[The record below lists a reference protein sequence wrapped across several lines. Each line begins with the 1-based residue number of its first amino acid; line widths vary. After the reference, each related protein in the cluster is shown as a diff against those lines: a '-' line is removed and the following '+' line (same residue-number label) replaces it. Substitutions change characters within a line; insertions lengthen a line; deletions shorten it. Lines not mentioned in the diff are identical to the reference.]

1 MSQKKKYARGYSPE
15 YLKLGFIESIIN
27 KQNPMCLICNKT
39 LSNEAMKP
47 SRLREHLS
55 TKHPNDKDKPIEYFQ
70 ELHKKFLNRSTIY
83 ASFKNQNEANVDG
96 LLASYRISQLIAKSG
111 KSYNIGEKLI
121 IPSIKEFITT
131 VMHQDIPQA
140 LKTLPLSDT
149 TVKRRIEA
157 MAVNVENK
165 LVSVLQ
171 QCSFSMQLDES
182 TIADNNALLMSY
194 VRYFD
199 ENNRLQE
206 EMLFAINL
214 ITDTTGLS
222 IFTTVKSYFTKNNI
236 PLHNIVACATD
247 GAPAMVGRYRGFVA
261 FLKAEVP
268 NVSCI
273 HCVVHRQHLVGKNLG
288 ESLHSSLSI
297 VIGAVNKIK
306 SNAKNDRM
314 FRQLCQDNNEDF
326 IRLLLHTEVRWLSKG
341 TCLNRFV
348 ALYDSIIQ
356 FFESRNETTLCQQL
370 TIVKKDAFYLADIF
384 KRFNDINLQ
393 LQGTNKT
400 LISCQSIVSLFID
413 KLELFRHNLLNREFY
428 QFPELSSVKDDVTPE
443 DIEKF
448 CSHLNELKSDMKK
461 RFEDILNL
469 KVYDWMKNPFT
480 ANVKEADA
488 KCQEELLEMK
498 YDEESKQNFDN
509 DGYENL
515 WQNKKMPLL
524 YPNMWK
530 QVFNLLIPFPTSYL
544 VESGFSAV
552 NHIMTKERNRLNISE
567 RGDLRLFLTKI
578 EPDIKYLIS
587 QHQPQG
593 SH

>member
-15 YLKLGFIESIIN
+15 YLKFGFIESIVN

-55 TKHPNDKDKPIEYFQ
+55 TKHPNDKNKPMEYFQ
-70 ELHKKFLNRSTIY
+70 ELHKKLLDRPTIV
-83 ASFKNQNEANVDG
+83 ASFKKQSAANEDG

-111 KSYNIGEKLI
+111 KSYNIGETLI

-131 VMHQDIPQA
+131 VMHQNLPQA
-140 LKTLPLSDT
+140 LKTMPLSDT
-149 TVKRRIEA
+149 TVKRRIED

-165 LVSVLQ
+165 LISILQ
-171 QCSFSMQLDES
+171 QCQFSMQLDES

-199 ENNRLQE
+199 ENNTLQE

-214 ITDTTGLS
+214 TTDTTGLS
-222 IFTTVKSYFTKNNI
+222 IFTTVKSYLTKNNI

-268 NVSCI
+268 NVLCI
-273 HCVVHRQHLVGKNLG
+273 HCVVHRQHLVAKNLG
-288 ESLHSSLSI
+288 ESLHSSLNI
-297 VIGAVNKIK
+297 VVRAINKIK

-314 FRQLCQDNNEDF
+314 FRLLCQDNNEEY

-341 TCLNRFV
+341 ACLNRFV
-348 ALYDSIIQ
+348 ALYSTIIQ
-356 FFESRNETTLCQQL
+356 FFERSSETTLCQQL
-370 TIVKKDAFYLADIF
+370 AVVKKDAFYLADIF
-384 KRFNDINLQ
+384 KRFNDVNLQ

-413 KLELFRHNLLNREFY
+413 KLELFRHNLLNGELC
-428 QFPELSSVKDDVTPE
+428 QFPELSSIKDEVTPK
-443 DIEKF
+443 DIDKF
-448 CSHLNELKSDMKK
+448 CSHLSELKSDMKK

-469 KVYDWMKNPFT
+469 KVYQWMKNPFT
-480 ANVKEADA
+480 ANAKEADT
-488 KCQEELLEMK
+488 KYQEELLEIK
-498 YDEESKQNFDN
+498 YDEDCKQSFENG
-509 DGYENL
+509 GYEKL
-515 WQNKKMPLL
+515 WQHKKIPLL

-530 QVFNLLIPFPTSYL
+530 EVFKLLIPFPTSYL

-552 NHIMTKERNRLNISE
+552 NHIMNKERNRLNISE